1 VNSDEGGEVM
11 RTIAIVN
18 QKGGCGKTTTAI
30 NLSACLAQKNKR
42 VLLIDL
48 DPQSNASIGL
58 KVTVED
64 LDRSIYDI
72 FSQSRDLEE
81 VIIPIDEYL
90 HLVPSQ
96 LILSAVEQELAGKE
110 GREKVLL
117 RTIGLMKREYDY
129 VIVDC
134 PPSLGLLTFNALRA
148 CQEALIPIE
157 MSVFSL
163 QGVARLLEV
172 IEVLGTKYNHAV
184 HYKVLATICNTR
196 TVFAAE
202 VLENMRKHFSRNM
215 YRTIIHATVRLK
227 ESAGYG
233 LPVNQYDKRCRGT
246 VDYTQLADEVASQE
260 KRLRK
265 DRSVS
270 YEAGP
275 RQTKE
280 GVLFSYYDPSA
291 RDVRLVGDFTDWE
304 PLENSMVQEDGKHIW
319 TVKVPLGAGTY
330 QYKFIVDGEWKVDPG
345 NPEVVTTS
353 TGARNSA
360 LNVSES

>member
-1 VNSDEGGEVM
+1 M

-30 NLSACLAQKNKR
+30 NLSACLAQKNKK
-42 VLLIDL
+42 VLLVDL

-58 KVTVED
+58 KVKVED

-72 FSQSRDLEE
+72 FSQSLDLED
-81 VIIPIDEYL
+81 VIITIDQYL

-110 GREKVLL
+110 GRESVLI
-117 RTIGLMKREYDY
+117 RTIDLMKRDYDY
-129 VIVDC
+129 IIVDC

-148 CQEALIPIE
+148 CREALIPIE

-172 IEVLGTKYNHAV
+172 IEVLKTKYNHEI
-184 HYKVLATICNTR
+184 HYKVLATICNPR
-196 TVFAAE
+196 TIFATE
-202 VLENMRKHFSRNM
+202 VLENMRKHFSKNM
-215 YRTIIHATVRLK
+215 YKTIIHATVRLK

-233 LPVNQYDKRCRGT
+233 LPINKYDKRCKGT
-246 VDYTQLADEVASQE
+246 IDYGQLADEVASEE

-265 DRSVS
+265 DKSAS
-270 YEAGP
+270 YRAGP

-280 GVLFSYYDPSA
+280 GVLFSYYNPSA
-291 RDVRLVGDFTDWE
+291 RDVQLVGDFSDWE
-304 PLENSMVQEDGKHIW
+304 PLQNSMIRDQGKHIW
-319 TVKVPLGAGTY
+319 TGVIPLEAGTY
-330 QYKFIVDGEWKVDPG
+330 HYKFIVDGEWKIDPD
-345 NPEVVTTS
+345 NDEVVTTPM
-353 TGARNSA
+353 GARNSA
-360 LNVSES
+360 VNVS

>member
-1 VNSDEGGEVM
+1 VSSDEGGEVM

-30 NLSACLAQKNKR
+30 NLSACLAQKSKK
-42 VLLIDL
+42 VLLVDL

-58 KVTVED
+58 KVKVED

-72 FSQSRDLEE
+72 FSQSHDLKD
-81 VIIPIDEYL
+81 VIITIDQYL

-110 GREKVLL
+110 GRESVLF
-117 RTIGLMKREYDY
+117 RTMNMMKREYDY
-129 VIVDC
+129 IIIDC

-148 CQEALIPIE
+148 CREALIPIE

-172 IEVLGTKYNHAV
+172 IEVLKTKYNHEI
-184 HYKVLATICNTR
+184 HYKVLATICNAR

-202 VLENMRKHFSRNM
+202 VLENMRKHFSKNM
-215 YRTIIHATVRLK
+215 YKTIIHATVRLK

-233 LPVNQYDKRCRGT
+233 LPINKYDKRCKGT
-246 VDYTQLADEVASQE
+246 IDYCQLADEVVSEE

-265 DRSVS
+265 DKSASYSV
-270 YEAGP
+270 GP

-291 RDVRLVGDFTDWE
+291 RDVQLVGDFSDWE
-304 PLENSMVQEDGKHIW
+304 PLQNSMIQDQGKHIW
-319 TVKVPLGAGTY
+319 TGVIPLEAGTY
-330 QYKFIVDGEWKVDPG
+330 QYKFIVDGEWKIDPD
-345 NPEVVTTS
+345 NAEVVTTS
-353 TGARNSA
+353 MGARNSA
-360 LNVSES
+360 VNVS

>member
-1 VNSDEGGEVM
+1 M

-30 NLSACLAQKNKR
+30 NLSACLAQKNKK

-58 KVTVED
+58 KVKVED

-72 FSQSRDLEE
+72 FSQSRDLED
-81 VIIPIDEYL
+81 VIIAIDQYL

-110 GREKVLL
+110 GRESILL
-117 RTIGLMKREYDY
+117 HSMDLIKGDYDY
-129 VIVDC
+129 SIVDC

-148 CQEALIPIE
+148 CREALIPIE

-172 IEVLGTKYNHAV
+172 LEVLRTKYNHEI

-196 TVFAAE
+196 TIFAAE
-202 VLENMRKHFSRNM
+202 VLENMRKHFSKNL
-215 YRTIIHATVRLK
+215 YQTIIHATVRLK

-233 LPVNQYDKRCRGT
+233 LPINKYDKRCKGAI
-246 VDYTQLADEVASQE
+246 DYSQLADEVSSEE

-265 DRSVS
+265 DKSAS
-270 YEAGP
+270 YRAGP

-291 RDVRLVGDFTDWE
+291 RDVQLVGDFSDWE
-304 PLENSMVQEDGKHIW
+304 PLENSMIQEKGKPMW
-319 TVKVPLGAGTY
+319 TGVISLKAGTY
-330 QYKFIVDGEWKVDPG
+330 QYKFIVDGEWTVDPS
-345 NPEVVTTS
+345 NPEVVTTPM
-353 TGARNSA
+353 GVRNSA
-360 LNVSES
+360 VNVS

>member
-1 VNSDEGGEVM
+1 M

-30 NLSACLAQKNKR
+30 NLSASLAQKRKK
-42 VLLIDL
+42 VLLVDL

-58 KVTVED
+58 KVAVED
-64 LDRSIYDI
+64 LDRSIYDV
-72 FSQSRDLEE
+72 FTQSHQLEE
-81 VIIPIDEYL
+81 VIIAIDEYF

-110 GREKVLL
+110 GRESIFL
-117 RTIGLMKREYDY
+117 RAIDLMNRGYDY
-129 VIVDC
+129 IIVDC

-148 CQEALIPIE
+148 CREALVPIE

-172 IEVLGTKYNHAV
+172 IEVLKTKYNHEI
-184 HYKVLATICNTR
+184 HYKVLPTICNTR
-196 TVFAAE
+196 TVFSAE
-202 VLENMRKHFSRNM
+202 VLANMRKHFSKNM

-233 LPVNQYDKRCRGT
+233 LPINKYDKRCRGT
-246 VDYTQLADEVASQE
+246 IDYSQLADEVVLEE

-265 DRSVS
+265 DASVS
-270 YEAGP
+270 HAAGP

-280 GVLFSYYDPSA
+280 GVLFSFYDPSA
-291 RDVRLVGDFTDWE
+291 RDVCLVGDFSDWE
-304 PLENSMVQEDGKHIW
+304 PLENSMVQEQGKHIW
-319 TVKVPLGAGTY
+319 TGKIPLEAGTY
-330 QYKFIVDGEWKVDPG
+330 QYKFIVDGEWRVDPD
-345 NPEVVTTS
+345 NPEVVTTPM
-353 TGARNSA
+353 GVRNSA
-360 LNVSES
+360 LNVSKS

>member
-1 VNSDEGGEVM
+1 M

-30 NLSACLAQKNKR
+30 NLSACLAQKKKK

-58 KVTVED
+58 KVAVED

-72 FSQSRDLEE
+72 FSQSHELEE
-81 VIIPIDEYL
+81 VIITIDEYL

-96 LILSAVEQELAGKE
+96 LILSAVEQELAGRE

-117 RTIGLMKREYDY
+117 RTIDLMKREYDY
-129 VIVDC
+129 IIVDC

-148 CQEALIPIE
+148 CREALIPIE

-172 IEVLGTKYNHAV
+172 IEVLRTKYNHEI

-202 VLENMRKHFSRNM
+202 VLENMRKHFSKNM
-215 YRTIIHATVRLK
+215 YGTIIHATVRLK

-233 LPVNQYDKRCRGT
+233 LPVNKYDKRCRGT
-246 VDYTQLADEVASQE
+246 MDYTQLADEVVSGE

-265 DRSVS
+265 ESSVS
-270 YEAGP
+270 YKTGP

-291 RDVRLVGDFTDWE
+291 RDVRLVGDFSDWE
-304 PLENSMVQEDGKHIW
+304 PLENSMIQEQGKHIW
-319 TVKVPLGAGTY
+319 TVKVPLEAGTY
-330 QYKFIVDGEWKVDPG
+330 QYKFIVDGEWRVDPG

-353 TGARNSA
+353 MGARNSA

>member
-1 VNSDEGGEVM
+1 M

-30 NLSACLAQKNKR
+30 NLSACLAQKNKK
-42 VLLIDL
+42 VLLVDL

-58 KVTVED
+58 KVKVED
-64 LDRSIYDI
+64 LDQSIYDI
-72 FSQSRDLEE
+72 FSQSQDLED
-81 VIIPIDEYL
+81 VIIAIDQYL

-96 LILSAVEQELAGKE
+96 LILSAVEQELSGKE
-110 GREKVLL
+110 GRESILL
-117 RTIGLMKREYDY
+117 HSINLMKGDYDY
-129 VIVDC
+129 IIVDC

-148 CQEALIPIE
+148 CKEALIPIE

-172 IEVLGTKYNHAV
+172 IEVLRTKYNHEI

-196 TVFAAE
+196 TIFAAE
-202 VLENMRKHFSRNM
+202 VLENMRKHFSKNL
-215 YRTIIHATVRLK
+215 YQTIIHATVRLK
-227 ESAGYG
+227 ESSGYG
-233 LPVNQYDKRCRGT
+233 LPINKYDKRCKGAI
-246 VDYTQLADEVASQE
+246 DYSQLADEVSSAE

-265 DRSVS
+265 DKSAS
-270 YEAGP
+270 YKAGP

-291 RDVRLVGDFTDWE
+291 RDVQLVGDFSDWE
-304 PLENSMVQEDGKHIW
+304 PLENSMIQEQGKPMWNGIISL
-319 TVKVPLGAGTY
+319 KAGTY
-330 QYKFIVDGEWKVDPG
+330 QYKFIVDGKWKVDPS

-353 TGARNSA
+353 LGARNSA
-360 LNVSES
+360 VNVS